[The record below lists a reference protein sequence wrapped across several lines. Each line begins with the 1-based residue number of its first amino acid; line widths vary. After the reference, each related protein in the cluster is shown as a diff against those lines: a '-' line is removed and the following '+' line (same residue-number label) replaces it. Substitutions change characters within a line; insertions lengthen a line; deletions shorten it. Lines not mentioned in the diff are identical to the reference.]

1 MKLQYLTACAFVLGL
16 TSLACSPGDD
26 DIFMGGDG
34 AGGSSAG
41 SNDPGGAGTGS
52 GTAGSKNGGTGSGG
66 GSSSAGTG
74 SGGEDPSG
82 GTGSGGGPSGGTG
95 SGGTGSGG
103 YEPCAGKACGD
114 VCTPCDPKE
123 PNCVAIAVEMTC
135 TATGQCSIGRPACT
149 VPTCEGDQKYYAPG
163 CDAVARPNPGALEP
177 FEAGCYDACSSAG
190 SCADGFTCT
199 SVWNDPS
206 ASCEP
211 AGAACPG
218 VCGAVANIC
227 IEG

>member
-1 MKLQYLTACAFVLGL
+1 MKLQYLTASACVLLGL
-16 TSLACSPGDD
+16 ASLACSSGDD

-41 SNDPGGAGTGS
+41 TNDPGVAGTGS
-52 GTAGSKNGGTGSGG
+52 STAGSKNGGTGSGG

-74 SGGEDPSG
+74 SGGDDPGG
-82 GTGSGGGPSGGTG
+82 GTGSGGGSSAGTG
-95 SGGTGSGG
+95 SGGTSGG

-114 VCTPCDPKE
+114 VCTPCDPSD
-123 PNCVAIAVEMTC
+123 PNCFALTVEMTC
-135 TATGQCSIGRPACT
+135 TATGQCSVGRPACT
-149 VPTCEGDQKYYAPG
+149 IPMCEGDQKYHAPG
-163 CDAVARPNPGALEP
+163 CGGEVQPNPGTLKP

-190 SCADGFTCT
+190 SCPDGFTCT

-211 AGAACPG
+211 AGEACPG
-218 VCGAVANIC
+218 VCGAVASIC
-227 IEG
+227 IAG